1 MRVSPRFC
9 APVGVL
15 AAFVVLLSSMA
26 ILWAVPRLSRP
37 IAVADIGTQAP
48 DFHLKDT
55 DGRNVSLSTYRGE
68 VVVLC
73 FGSLH
78 SPDTAKYDQRVD
90 RLAREYAADSRVQFL
105 ALDVPVAGEGSA
117 DPVRVRVDARL
128 VGRPFPTLLD
138 DHAAVAT
145 RYSAKELPTFIVIDR
160 NGTVAYR
167 GGFDDNTD
175 AAFATRHYLAEALH
189 EVTGAPARA
198 MAQAIR

>member
-1 MRVSPRFC
+1 MRVSPRFG
-9 APVGVL
+9 APIGVL
-15 AAFVVLLSSMA
+15 AASVVLLSSMA
-26 ILWAVPRLSRP
+26 ILWIVPRRSRP
-37 IAVADIGTQAP
+37 IAAADVGTQAP
-48 DFHLKDT
+48 DFRLQDT
-55 DGRNVSLSTYRGE
+55 DGRTVGLSSYRGE

-78 SPDTAKYDQRVD
+78 SPDAAKYDQRVD

-105 ALDVPVAGEGSA
+105 ALDVPESGPV
-117 DPVRVRVDARL
+117 DPVRVRVDANL
-128 VGRPFPTLLD
+128 VGRPFPTLID
-138 DHAAVAT
+138 EHAAVAT

-198 MAQAIR
+198 MAQALR